1 MKDSKMSVI
10 SVRPYQNEDMQAVI
24 NLAKRNLLEVNIKD
38 YPKELMEKFASMY
51 TEDYVKHLSTNG
63 HSYVVMLD
71 GELAGCG
78 TVMPFW
84 GKEQDECVLLSIY
97 VLPDYQGKGI
107 GRYIMAAL
115 ESDEYY
121 KRSKR
126 IEIPAT
132 ITARGFYERLGYS
145 YKDGNRE
152 PDAEGSCHMEKFR

>member
-1 MKDSKMSVI
+1 MSVI
-10 SVRPYQNEDMQAVI
+10 SVRPYQKEDMPAVI

-63 HSYVVMLD
+63 HSYVVLD
-71 GELAGCG
+71 DGVLAGCG

-84 GKEQDECVLLSIY
+84 GKEQEECVLLSIY
-97 VLPDYQGKGI
+97 VLPECHGKGI

-121 KRSKR
+121 KRSR
-126 IEIPAT
+126 RVEIPAT
-132 ITARGFYERLGYS
+132 VTACKFYERYGYS
-145 YKDGNRE
+145 YKDGNEE
-152 PDAEGSCHMEKFR
+152 PDAEGSYHLEKFR